1 VSGDKQTANIQQ
13 TQKATNNM
21 KNTYKLVLA
30 AALGLA
36 GVTGAQ
42 AGDLYL
48 GFNDLAGPPA
58 AQNDYVVDLGNVAG
72 FTTTSYNV
80 ISFSATTF
88 NTAFGADSIALTS
101 SSHVAAGVAGGQ
113 TSSFSSLAILA
124 QTAPNGGLPTWNA
137 VNNSVFAD
145 SVNLAQAANTG
156 EYQSSGEFNR
166 TGAYGWSEVIAQ
178 SPTLQ
183 GTDISGN
190 LAGNTANPTAYLS
203 SGLVTEQLYESTGT
217 GVRGS
222 TPSAWT
228 DVGTLIINANNDT
241 VTYFGSAVPEPSV
254 YGLVAGAGLLIVA
267 LRRPMTAKKS

>member
-1 VSGDKQTANIQQ
+1 
-13 TQKATNNM
+13 M